1 MVNINQRFMGLRNTR
16 DERHRREGKAGH
28 SDQQNTG
35 LGAHTTHTASD
46 RMKELVVT
54 RLAVSTIGNRA
65 TAMCEWLQGHREVTK
80 AWKGRSE

>member
-1 MVNINQRFMGLRNTR
+1 MSATAEKEKMGLAS
-16 DERHRREGKAGH
+16 H
-28 SDQQNTG
+28 QQNTG
-35 LGAHTTHTASD
+35 LGAHTTHTSSD
-46 RMKELVVT
+46 RMKEQVVT